1 MGEVRNVVLSHE
13 VIEEGLKEL
22 LSFVHIVHCLCG
34 GGGRDTYLWE
44 DHSGG
49 ERPLGALL
57 VRLFHLSSLINHFTA
72 DFLVWFGSLCSF
84 SSEFCRLLLEKC
96 WMCPLLFLYISV
108 TLLGMGEGICEF
120 GDPILWKGSCVNLS
134 FLVLLIILP

>member
-1 MGEVRNVVLSHE
+1 MVGE
-13 VIEEGLKEL
+13 
-22 LSFVHIVHCLCG
+22 
-34 GGGRDTYLWE
+34 GRGTYLWE

-84 SSEFCRLLLEKC
+84 LSGFCRLLSREVLDVASPLSLHECHSFRHGRRDMRVWRSNPLEG
-96 WMCPLLFLYISV
+96 FL
-108 TLLGMGEGICEF
+108 C
-120 GDPILWKGSCVNLS
+120 KS
-134 FLVLLIILP
+134 FLFSLVDHSPLGNFVFCMLVFVFLHCFFQ